1 MQSQQNKANAMKRI
15 MKPIRAQ
22 AWVSAHPLNILHL
35 SDVFLFL
42 ICFSIKLN
50 TIMSD
55 YTSKTPS
62 DSSCYTTHPTS
73 SWKLKRPPLFF
84 FSPCIISHAQVINLH
99 TLNGSYTPPARL
111 LLPIRF
117 FFLSFFFFFFL
128 IGCDDNYTWTQREW
142 LKQWR
147 GRKDG
152 RIQMKED
159 GDKKQAREARER
171 WVTERKNAPIARG

>member
-1 MQSQQNKANAMKRI
+1 MQSWQNKANAMKRI

-22 AWVSAHPLNILHL
+22 AWVSAHPVNILHL

-50 TIMSD
+50 TIMRD

-84 FSPCIISHAQVINLH
+84 FPPCIISHAQVINLH

-111 LLPIRF
+111 LLPMRF
-117 FFLSFFFFFFL
+117 FFLSFLFFDRMRWQL
-128 IGCDDNYTWTQREW
+128 HLDPKRMIKTVKRQEGRENTDEGGW
-142 LKQWR
+142 W
-147 GRKDG
+147 
-152 RIQMKED
+152 
-159 GDKKQAREARER
+159 
-171 WVTERKNAPIARG
+171 